1 MDVLDGRWT
10 VDVDDDEFVVFLI
23 GAKVRNPIRAWRAL
37 PMLGQMNKML
47 ADLSKDPDKGL
58 LAYQRHGGPFGVI
71 VQYWRSFDA
80 LEAFARD
87 TDDRHAQVWRQWFR
101 KAQHQNAAVGIWH
114 ETYAV
119 KSYEAIYQNMPAI
132 GLGKA
137 GRPRPV
143 NKRSDSAR
151 ERAGL
156 AVPVQAGAA
165 DQVQPTISATD

>member
-1 MDVLDGRWT
+1 MNVLDGRWT
-10 VDVDDDEFVVFLI
+10 VDVSDDDFVVFLI
-23 GAKVRNPIRAWRAL
+23 GAKVRNPIRALRAL
-37 PMLGQMNKML
+37 PMLGEMNKML
-47 ADLSKDPDKGL
+47 ADLSKNPDKGL

-80 LEAFARD
+80 LEKFARD

-101 KAQHQNAAVGIWH
+101 KAQHQNSAVGIWH

-137 GRPRPV
+137 GRMCRV
-143 NKRSDSAR
+143 DKRSESAR
-151 ERAGL
+151 KRAGL
-156 AVPVQAGAA
+156 AVPVQQADSAA
-165 DQVQPTISATD
+165 VS

>member
-1 MDVLDGRWT
+1 MNVLDGRWT
-10 VDVDDDEFVVFLI
+10 VDVDDEHFVVFII
-23 GAKVRNPIRAWRAL
+23 GAKVRNPIRALKAL
-37 PMLGQMNKML
+37 PLLGEMNKML

-87 TDDRHAQVWRQWFR
+87 TEGRHAQVWRQWFR
-101 KAQHQNAAVGIWH
+101 KAQHQNSAVGIWH
-114 ETYAV
+114 ETYTV
-119 KSYEAIYQNMPAI
+119 QSYEAIYQNMPAI

-137 GRPRPV
+137 GHVRPV
-143 NKRSDSAR
+143 NKRSESAR

-156 AVPVQAGAA
+156 SVPTQAGAPDDEHSEPA
-165 DQVQPTISATD
+165 VTD